1 MKTESPA
8 DILKKI
14 HENTNAVSLA
24 MAAGDYPAAG
34 ILAEENRSLFLRL
47 ARKVPLRDQHYR
59 EQAKVWL
66 KKAEE
71 IAGAGRGGSVL
82 PPADFINDEVANQP
96 GENSSAR
103 TPGRTGTDMPA
114 HRVFISYSK
123 PDQALAQ
130 EICSYLESDGIFCWI
145 APRNVRPGLDFPGSI
160 IDAIDTCSVVVL
172 VFSASSNN
180 SPHVVRELTRAVTRN
195 IPIIPFRTE
204 DVIPTKNMD
213 YLINVPHW
221 LDAFPAPAH
230 TYFVNLADTIRMHLG
245 DLPSDDRLH
254 NKTER

>member
-14 HENTNAVSLA
+14 NENTKAVSSV
-24 MAAGDYPAAG
+24 MAAGDFPAAG

-47 ARKVPLRDQHYR
+47 ARKVPLRDQYYR
-59 EQAKVWL
+59 EQATVW
-66 KKAEE
+66 KTKAEE
-71 IAGAGRGGSVL
+71 IAGAGHGGSVL
-82 PPADFINDEVANQP
+82 SPADIINDEVATAP
-96 GENSSAR
+96 GEKSSAR
-103 TPGRTGTDMPA
+103 TPGRTSADQPA

-123 PDQALAQ
+123 PDQVLAQ
-130 EICSYLESDGIFCWI
+130 EICSYLESEKIPCWI

-172 VFSASSNN
+172 VFSTSSNN

-195 IPIIPFRTE
+195 LPIIPFRTE
-204 DVIPTKNMD
+204 NVIPTKNMD

-221 LDAFPAPAH
+221 LDAFPAPAQE
-230 TYFVNLADTIRMHLG
+230 YFRSLADTIRMHLR
-245 DLPSDDRLH
+245 DLPSDDRSD

>member
-8 DILKKI
+8 DILKTI
-14 HENTNAVSLA
+14 NENTKAVSSA

-34 ILAEENRSLFLRL
+34 ILAEENCALFLRL
-47 ARKVPLRDQHYR
+47 ARKVPLRDQYYR
-59 EQAKVWL
+59 EQAKVW
-66 KKAEE
+66 KTKAAE
-71 IAGAGRGGSVL
+71 ITGTGHGVPDL
-82 PPADFINDEVANQP
+82 PAVDLINDEVTTGP
-96 GENSSAR
+96 GEPSSAR
-103 TPGRTGTDMPA
+103 TPRRTRADQPA

-123 PDQALAQ
+123 PDQVLAQ
-130 EICSYLESDGIFCWI
+130 EICTYLESDGIPCWI

-195 IPIIPFRTE
+195 LPIIPFRTE
-204 DVIPTKNMD
+204 NVIPTKNMD

-221 LDAFPAPAH
+221 LDAFPAPARE
-230 TYFVNLADTIRMHLG
+230 YFINLADTIRMHLR
-245 DLPSDDRLH
+245 DLPSDDFSGS
-254 NKTER
+254 TAER